1 MSCGL
6 LGRMRAYVSSVYT
19 RRGWRAGVGERV
31 LIKLLA
37 IVCRA
42 VCPQPPAPSSGGGAH
57 VWYDCFFEETVEET
71 LKLTATLV
79 QGENDLRTFTENS
92 QISTHER
99 ELVNSGKKHLPCQ
112 RRVPSRVRAAVS
124 SWGIRGDHSCD
135 RLWQAEPPRDLRVH
149 FARGS
154 LPSGQD
160 DR

>member
-92 QISTHER
+92 QISTQR
-99 ELVNSGKKHLPCQ
+99 ELGTRKLREKTPDLPAA
-112 RRVPSRVRAAVS
+112 RAVAGEGGGV
-124 SWGIRGDHSCD
+124 
-135 RLWQAEPPRDLRVH
+135 
-149 FARGS
+149 
-154 LPSGQD
+154 
-160 DR
+160 